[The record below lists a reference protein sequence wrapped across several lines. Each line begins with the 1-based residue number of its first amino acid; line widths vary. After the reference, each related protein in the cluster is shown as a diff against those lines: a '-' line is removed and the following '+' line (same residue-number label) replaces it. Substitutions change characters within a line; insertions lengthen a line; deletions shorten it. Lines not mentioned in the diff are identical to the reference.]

1 MISLS
6 KILSIAVII
15 LAIAAVSVLGYT
27 QFLAMK
33 NSYNSK
39 IQVSFVKSPV
49 AYDYSCNTND
59 YQIYF
64 MIDNTGSKNVADLSV
79 SISNP
84 LCVGGIPSLPQ
95 TLNASSMLSF
105 YAQSSAENGTL
116 TISGNNTF
124 VEIKF

>member
-6 KILSIAVII
+6 KILTIAVIV
-15 LAIAAVSVLGYT
+15 LAIAAVASLAYI
-27 QFLAMK
+27 QYAAMK
-33 NSYNSK
+33 NSYNAK

-84 LCVGGIPSLPQ
+84 LCVGAIPSLPKI
-95 TLNASSMLSF
+95 LNVSSTLSF

-116 TISGNNTF
+116 IISGNNTF